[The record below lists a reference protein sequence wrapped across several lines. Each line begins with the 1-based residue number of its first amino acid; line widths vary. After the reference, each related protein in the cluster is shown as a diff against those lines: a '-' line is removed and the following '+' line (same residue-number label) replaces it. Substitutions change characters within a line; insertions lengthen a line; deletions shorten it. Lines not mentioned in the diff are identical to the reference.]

1 MWKDTDGKT
10 KQNASDLYSIVHEIG
25 HSFGLSHP
33 NERPYSPT
41 WDSSD
46 TVMSYNPSKAGFNT
60 TLFIG
65 RYCRTAVDLGFGGWP
80 KIWLK
85 KPDQSGWGG
94 SSIVK
99 EVFGT
104 QRSDDL
110 VGGRGDDDMFGLGG
124 HDVVVGRPGDDVIFG
139 DGGNDIL
146 IGGTGDDVL
155 EAGAGVNSVKGG
167 RGDDLFVL
175 GLEGYQVIEDFN
187 IDYDQLWI
195 LNRKNPLALVLGT
208 PRKSHIS
215 LRSKNKGGFC

>member
-1 MWKDTDGKT
+1 
-10 KQNASDLYSIVHEIG
+10 
-25 HSFGLSHP
+25 
-33 NERPYSPT
+33 
-41 WDSSD
+41 
-46 TVMSYNPSKAGFNT
+46 
-60 TLFIG
+60 
-65 RYCRTAVDLGFGGWP
+65 
-80 KIWLK
+80 
-85 KPDQSGWGG
+85 
-94 SSIVK
+94 
-99 EVFGT
+99 
-104 QRSDDL
+104 
-110 VGGRGDDDMFGLGG
+110 MFGLGG